1 MQNFTYLIL
10 LFPLIILS
18 QYNNTETISIET
30 NSDNRVYTFEKTITG
45 YIIAGGTKVLKV
57 NNEGE
62 IIFETELGGNGINSV
77 TQDNDQI
84 LCLRANGSYS
94 TSLIKLDANGN
105 ILFDNQMGNTGS
117 ADDVIV
123 LNNNN
128 YAVCGGNAPCGC
140 GGSWDAKIMSF
151 DENGTNLWNTTQCIN
166 CGCQCGVGDEILR
179 EIVDWGDGIVVTGYT
194 GTGGTGNYGQTD
206 GILAKYDYS
215 GNIIWEQVHGSD
227 QQYTWYNSLIK
238 TSNNNILSTGSF
250 VNDSSTMSSEN
261 ESVWV
266 VKSNSLGEIIWES
279 IFEGEEENYR
289 YIGQDVIELESGQF
303 IVLSKIFTGLN
314 QGFWIKQ
321 IDADG
326 NLVWEETILSDSN
339 NMVYWQNLAN
349 EDCGFSVLFS
359 DNESIYIRKYSCLIS
374 ACTDELACNYNSD
387 ANIDDGSCEY
397 IDEVDLGEDIT
408 TCEESIILDAG
419 AGYDSYLWSTGET
432 TQTIEVNQSGNYNVN
447 VSNILVESNY
457 SLNFDGQNDYIEVPT
472 AQTNLNIQD
481 QITLSCWIKTSN
493 LTDQRIISNSNNGTN
508 NNYFLMIAD
517 PTNNGGSCNLK
528 FNINCNSYPNCLN
541 NGTGGEICSTIEIS
555 DNEWHNIVGTW
566 DGDQMIL
573 YFDGEPIDSLSG
585 VQPDLIPYEEFSPVR
600 IGGNLAETEMFQGNI
615 DELSIWSV
623 ALNQSEVLQYKDCP
637 PTGSEMGLEAY
648 WKMEEE
654 GLTQIFDHKNSTY
667 NGELV
672 NMSAAESWDTDSP
685 IQQCNSNCST
695 NADVMIE
702 INNCGCTDETA
713 NNYDPEANVNNS
725 SCEYFGCTDDT
736 ACNYDSNATDDDGSC
751 IYIDEICQTCI
762 NGQVVL
768 NDTDGDGVCDEDE
781 VAGCMY
787 NFACNYNPFAT
798 DDDGSCF
805 VTDGIC
811 QTCIDGQIIDNDID
825 GDGICDTDEILGCM
839 DLEACNYNS
848 DATDDNGS
856 CYFMDGICETCID
869 GQIIDNDIDG
879 DGICDEDEILGC
891 MDLEACNYNPIA
903 TDDDG
908 FCIYDVGVC
917 ETCIDGQI
925 FENDLDGDGVCDYDE
940 IPGCT
945 YSSACNYNP
954 DATDDNGSCNFTDGI
969 CETCIDGQIINN
981 DIDGDGICDENEIL
995 GCMDLDACNYDVD
1008 ATDDDGSCQLCSSL
1022 DFINDSYLDV
1032 DSEINNAQ
1040 GITISFWV
1048 NDDNFCE
1055 NPTDFSTYIDFGSQE
1070 TYRYVIR
1077 NRSCKIEAFFEGDML
1092 PTNFDWGTMDW
1103 DYPKASASGSIGD
1116 QDGWKQITATF
1127 CPTNVRIYVDG
1138 EIVASNG
1145 TGVYFESGFSL
1156 LETDIKRIGSNQ
1168 VAYEPSNAIIDEVR
1182 IWDRALSQ
1190 EEILARSQS
1199 DISLNLSEEANLNG
1213 YWKMDCDNPFVNEI
1227 TYNIGIEGVNQS
1239 TYNENFNSNSCNTIT
1254 EYDFNCPTDLTGFA
1268 DCNSCDPPEGCTDE
1282 DACNYDYLAIISE
1295 PEACFYILDYCP
1307 DLEFPEF
1314 YNCECKCIND
1324 SDNDDV
1330 CDELEIEG
1338 CSEDEE
1344 ACNYNPEGTQPCEY
1358 AEDFYDCDGICII
1371 DSDTDGICE
1380 ELDNCPEVSNPEQED
1395 FDDDGV
1401 GDACDGI
1408 GLDENEFEWN
1418 IYPNPFSNFTNI
1430 KFSNP
1435 SNNLFEINL
1444 YDVSGKL
1451 VKNYKTRSNNIVIY
1465 RESFAEGFYIIE
1477 IRSDYILEKEQ
1488 ILLQF

>member
-1 MQNFTYLIL
+1 
-10 LFPLIILS
+10 
-18 QYNNTETISIET
+18 
-30 NSDNRVYTFEKTITG
+30 
-45 YIIAGGTKVLKV
+45 
-57 NNEGE
+57 
-62 IIFETELGGNGINSV
+62 
-77 TQDNDQI
+77 
-84 LCLRANGSYS
+84 
-94 TSLIKLDANGN
+94 
-105 ILFDNQMGNTGS
+105 
-117 ADDVIV
+117 
-123 LNNNN
+123 
-128 YAVCGGNAPCGC
+128 
-140 GGSWDAKIMSF
+140 
-151 DENGTNLWNTTQCIN
+151 
-166 CGCQCGVGDEILR
+166 
-179 EIVDWGDGIVVTGYT
+179 
-194 GTGGTGNYGQTD
+194 
-206 GILAKYDYS
+206 
-215 GNIIWEQVHGSD
+215 
-227 QQYTWYNSLIK
+227 
-238 TSNNNILSTGSF
+238 
-250 VNDSSTMSSEN
+250 
-261 ESVWV
+261 
-266 VKSNSLGEIIWES
+266 
-279 IFEGEEENYR
+279 
-289 YIGQDVIELESGQF
+289 
-303 IVLSKIFTGLN
+303 
-314 QGFWIKQ
+314 
-321 IDADG
+321 
-326 NLVWEETILSDSN
+326 
-339 NMVYWQNLAN
+339 
-349 EDCGFSVLFS
+349 
-359 DNESIYIRKYSCLIS
+359 
-374 ACTDELACNYNSD
+374 
-387 ANIDDGSCEY
+387 
-397 IDEVDLGEDIT
+397 
-408 TCEESIILDAG
+408 
-419 AGYDSYLWSTGET
+419 
-432 TQTIEVNQSGNYNVN
+432 
-447 VSNILVESNY
+447 
-457 SLNFDGQNDYIEVPT
+457 
-472 AQTNLNIQD
+472 
-481 QITLSCWIKTSN
+481 
-493 LTDQRIISNSNNGTN
+493 
-508 NNYFLMIAD
+508 
-517 PTNNGGSCNLK
+517 
-528 FNINCNSYPNCLN
+528 
-541 NGTGGEICSTIEIS
+541 
-555 DNEWHNIVGTW
+555 
-566 DGDQMIL
+566 
-573 YFDGEPIDSLSG
+573 
-585 VQPDLIPYEEFSPVR
+585 
-600 IGGNLAETEMFQGNI
+600 
-615 DELSIWSV
+615 
-623 ALNQSEVLQYKDCP
+623 
-637 PTGSEMGLEAY
+637 
-648 WKMEEE
+648 
-654 GLTQIFDHKNSTY
+654 
-667 NGELV
+667 
-672 NMSAAESWDTDSP
+672 
-685 IQQCNSNCST
+685 

-856 CYFMDGICETCID
+856 CYFTDGICETCID

-1314 YNCECKCIND
+1314 YNCECKCI
-1324 SDNDDV
+1324 
-1330 CDELEIEG
+1330 
-1338 CSEDEE
+1338 
-1344 ACNYNPEGTQPCEY
+1344 
-1358 AEDFYDCDGICII
+1358 
-1371 DSDTDGICE
+1371 
-1380 ELDNCPEVSNPEQED
+1380 
-1395 FDDDGV
+1395 
-1401 GDACDGI
+1401 
-1408 GLDENEFEWN
+1408 
-1418 IYPNPFSNFTNI
+1418 
-1430 KFSNP
+1430 
-1435 SNNLFEINL
+1435 
-1444 YDVSGKL
+1444 
-1451 VKNYKTRSNNIVIY
+1451 
-1465 RESFAEGFYIIE
+1465 
-1477 IRSDYILEKEQ
+1477 
-1488 ILLQF
+1488 